1 MARVDSTTDALPA
14 TIDRYRI
21 LERLPSDRPDELYR
35 GFDPNIERPIVIRV
49 FTLPELDAAGIDG
62 VRQLFFAEMHRT
74 GMLAHAGIATLYD
87 AGVLPNGLF
96 MASEH
101 VEGTSLADLVAQGLG
116 PLAERVSM
124 LVQLADAIDYAHAQG
139 VLHLDLRATDVIIGA
154 DATVKIGAF
163 GVAGAQDLGSRFAS
177 TAPKTTP
184 EVLDRA
190 NDVQALH
197 ELARLVVGDSAPS
210 GPFTTA
216 AEFKYALLLGLGL
229 DEMQV
234 RSAWDTTRE
243 AGTFLAADHGAGSP
257 QSAVNG
263 DLTALHDS
271 NSPTQLTPSGVES
284 LVKPT

>member
-35 GFDPNIERPIVIRV
+35 GFDPNIERPVVVRV
-49 FTLPELDAAGIDG
+49 FALPQLDTAGVDA
-62 VRQLFFAEMHRT
+62 VRQLFFAEMQRT
-74 GMLAHAGIATLYD
+74 GMLAHAGITTLYD

-101 VEGTSLADLVAQGLG
+101 VEGTSLAAAVAQGLG
-116 PLAERVSM
+116 PLAERVSI
-124 LVQLADAIDYAHAQG
+124 LVQLADAIEYAHAQG
-139 VLHLDLRATDVIIGA
+139 VMHLDLRASDVILGA
-154 DATVKIGAF
+154 DSTVKIGAF
-163 GVAGAQDLGSRFAS
+163 GVARVHVKIDAGFKTGVDFETLHSLSHLLLGDA
-177 TAPKTTP
+177 T
-184 EVLDRA
+184 
-190 NDVQALH
+190 
-197 ELARLVVGDSAPS
+197 PS
-210 GPFTTA
+210 GPFSTA
-216 AEFKYALLLGLGL
+216 GEFKYAVLLALGL

-234 RSAWDTTRE
+234 KRAWETTRE

-263 DLTALHDS
+263 DLTLMQGS
-271 NSPTQLTPSGVES
+271 NAPTQLTPSGVES